1 MSKKQALKDIIS
13 DFEEFS
19 GHTVG
24 DIKDKDELIQ
34 RIKSIGYSMAC
45 EAEIAASSTCQEIE
59 DLYNSSGLKLRW

>member
-1 MSKKQALKDIIS
+1 MSKKQKLKEIIS

-19 GHTVG
+19 GHTIG

-45 EAEIAASSTCQEIE
+45 EAESAASSTCQEIE
-59 DLYNSSGLKLRW
+59 DLFNSSKLKVG